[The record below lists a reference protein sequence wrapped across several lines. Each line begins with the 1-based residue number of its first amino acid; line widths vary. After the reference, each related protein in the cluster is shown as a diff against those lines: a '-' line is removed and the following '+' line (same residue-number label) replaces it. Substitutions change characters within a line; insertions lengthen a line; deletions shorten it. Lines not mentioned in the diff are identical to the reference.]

1 MTLFITHVLFWWYGG
16 LQGIFQH
23 RAGDKQALQKLMMG
37 KYLTTPYVLINI
49 FA

>member
-16 LQGIFQH
+16 ILQH